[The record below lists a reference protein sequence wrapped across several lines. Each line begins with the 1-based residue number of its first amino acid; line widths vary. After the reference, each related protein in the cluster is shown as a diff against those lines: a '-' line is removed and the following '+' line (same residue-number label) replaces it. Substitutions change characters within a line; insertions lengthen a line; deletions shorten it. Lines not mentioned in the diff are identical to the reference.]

1 MLLQSSTA
9 NHFIANFIGERSVDV
24 LAKGMLP
31 HGYLSPRQ
39 GYLPSRQVSPVAAML
54 NVASLDFDLPPEL
67 EAGEPPEAR
76 GLARDEVRLMVSY
89 RADNR
94 VVHTRFRN
102 LGTFLDAGDLL
113 VINTSGT
120 MNAALNAARA
130 DGTMVELHLS
140 THLPA
145 DLWIVEVRLPGEEG
159 TKPFYDTQAGE
170 TLHLADGAQATLH
183 VPHLH
188 DRGLAPT
195 GPTRLWIATLRLPY
209 PLNEYLEQNGSP
221 IRYSYVKQSWPTSYY
236 QSVYATEKGSA
247 EMPSAGRAFTPELIT
262 QLVAHGVQIA
272 PLILHTGVASLEKH
286 EPPYEEYYRVPTETA
301 RLVNE
306 TRAAGNRVIA
316 VGTTVVRSL
325 EAVTDEK
332 GMTHP
337 GEGWT
342 RLIITPQRG
351 IRAVTAMLTGLHEPM
366 ATHLAMLEALAGRE
380 HLKVTYAEALREG
393 YLWHEFGDL
402 HLILP

>member
-9 NHFIANFIGERSVDV
+9 NRFILNLIGERSGDV
-24 LAKGMLP
+24 PAKGMSPL
-31 HGYLSPRQ
+31 GYLSPKK
-39 GYLPSRQVSPVAAML
+39 VSPLAAMP

-89 RADNR
+89 LADNR

-120 MNAALNAARA
+120 MNAAISATRA
-130 DGTMVELHLS
+130 DGTVVELHLS

-159 TKPFYDTQAGE
+159 TKPFYDAQAGE

-183 VPHLH
+183 VPYLH

-195 GPTRLWIATLRLPY
+195 GPTRLWIATLRLPCL
-209 PLNEYLEQNGSP
+209 LNEYLEQYGSP

-236 QSVYATEKGSA
+236 QTVYATEKGSA
-247 EMPSAGRAFTPELIT
+247 EMPSAGRAFMPELIT
-262 QLVAHGVQIA
+262 QLVARGVQIA

-301 RLVNE
+301 RLANE
-306 TRAAGNRVIA
+306 TRAAGKRVIA

-325 EAVTDEK
+325 ETVTDEK

-351 IRAVTAMLTGLHEPM
+351 IRAVTSMLTGLHEPM

-380 HLKVTYAEALREG
+380 HLKITYAEALREG